1 MKNSTYSR
9 CSQTV
14 STVKQVAGHDPGGLL
29 AQEPPP
35 GGGRASR
42 CRIQPVAAQRG
53 PDRGGGDAHAK
64 PQEFALEALVA
75 PVRVLGG
82 QADDQLLDL
91 VVQRRSSMAA
101 MRVGP
106 RAGDQAVMPAPQGVR
121 GDQEARPAVA
131 WQDAADC
138 GEQGA
143 VGGFQPGSWELASQD
158 GELLAQDQDLQ
169 VLGGVAAGE

>member
-1 MKNSTYSR
+1 MKNITYSR
-9 CSQTV
+9 RSQMV
-14 STVKQVAGHDPGGLL
+14 SMVKQVARDDPGGLL
-29 AQEPPP
+29 AQELPP

-42 CRIQPVAAQRG
+42 RRVQPVAAQRG
-53 PDRGGGDAHAK
+53 PDCGGRDVHAK

-75 PVRVLGG
+75 PARVLGG
-82 QADDQLLDL
+82 QTDDQLLHL
-91 VVQRRSSMAA
+91 LIQRRPACLA

-106 RAGDQAVMPAPQGVR
+106 RAGDQAAMPAPQGVR